1 MTAHRWGNNILFRSS
16 SNSLI
21 SVTQT
26 LEGHFEIVSSPFAL
40 CLTLKLL
47 RYIRRVDSFSP
58 TRRRFVWKSKPKQ
71 KVPQQ
76 NIQ

>member
-1 MTAHRWGNNILFRSS
+1 MKL
-16 SNSLI
+16 SL
-21 SVTQT
+21 VLLL
-26 LEGHFEIVSSPFAL
+26 LEHEIDGFLGVLVDHDVKAWSTPRVNT
-40 CLTLKLL
+40 CQRLKSLNKG
-47 RYIRRVDSFSP
+47 RRVDSFSP